1 MNAVQFPS
9 APWTHEDH
17 RGIVVDSEA
26 VIPTPH
32 GPVRV
37 VVFHERHDPGK
48 EHVALVTGDV
58 AGAGVLVRVH
68 SECITSEVFGS
79 LKCDCAEQLRGA
91 IDAIAAEGRG
101 VLLYL
106 RQEGRSI
113 GLANKIRA
121 YALQEESGLDTVDA
135 NRALGLPDDARRYD
149 GAAAML
155 HHLGVEDVR
164 LLTNNPAKIEALQAL
179 GVAVT
184 AREPLV
190 VPPREGSVAYL
201 DTKRRRMRHVLPAP
215 APRRARR
222 R

>member
-1 MNAVQFPS
+1 MNAVELPG
-9 APWTHEDH
+9 APWIHD

-32 GPVRV
+32 GPVRL

-58 AGAGVLVRVH
+58 AGADVLVRVH

-79 LKCDCAEQLRGA
+79 LKCDCAEQLRRA
-91 IDAIAAEGRG
+91 IDAIAEEGRG

-121 YALQEESGLDTVDA
+121 YALQEQGLDTVDA

-155 HHLGVEDVR
+155 RHLGVAGVR
-164 LLTNNPAKIEALQAL
+164 LLTNNPAKVEALQAL
-179 GVAVT
+179 GVEVRV
-184 AREPLV
+184 REPLV
-190 VPPREGSVAYL
+190 VPPRENSVAYL
-201 DTKRRRMRHVLPAP
+201 DAKRRRMRHVLPAG
-215 APRRARR
+215 RARR
-222 R
+222 ERR